1 MNTIRIFP
9 NGQVEVGNGKPGY
22 DWHPAWSQKHDD
34 GSVSQPLILS
44 EWRAIAKRDGAKLV
58 KFASEK
64 GAAQLAEALQN
75 AIDCIESSLAEVSLE
90 TQEAMASDVS
100 SYRQTLAQWEGAKP

>member
-1 MNTIRIFP
+1 MKTTN
-9 NGQVEVGNGKPGY
+9 ELEDLSHELEAYLDLK
-22 DWHPAWSQKHDD
+22 
-34 GSVSQPLILS
+34 LIGFRREYPEEHCIVQTAVRLR
-44 EWRAIAKRDGAKLV
+44 EKVRANARRMAD
-58 KFASEK
+58 
-64 GAAQLAEALQN
+64 AAQLAEALQN

>member
-1 MNTIRIFP
+1 MKTN
-9 NGQVEVGNGKPGY
+9 ELE
-22 DWHPAWSQKHDD
+22 D
-34 GSVSQPLILS
+34 LS
-44 EWRAIAKRDGAKLV
+44 NELEAYLDLKLV
-58 KFASEK
+58 GFRREYPEEHCVVQSAVRLREK
-64 GAAQLAEALQN
+64 VRANAQRMAAAAQLAEALQN

>member
-1 MNTIRIFP
+1 MKNP
-9 NGQVEVGNGKPGY
+9 NVNELEDLSHELEAYLDLK
-22 DWHPAWSQKHDD
+22 
-34 GSVSQPLILS
+34 LIGFRRVYPEEHCVVQSAVRL
-44 EWRAIAKRDGAKLV
+44 RAKVRANAKRMA
-58 KFASEK
+58 A
-64 GAAQLAEALQN
+64 AAQLAEALQN